1 VADSDLGPR
10 VTGNAQPGDCLA
22 DRLVQPGGVMARAA
36 ITYTLFKA
44 DLTRCVAYRLS
55 IVHWIMTAL
64 QLRPQRRWLLTP

>member
-1 VADSDLGPR
+1 
-10 VTGNAQPGDCLA
+10 
-22 DRLVQPGGVMARAA
+22 MARAA